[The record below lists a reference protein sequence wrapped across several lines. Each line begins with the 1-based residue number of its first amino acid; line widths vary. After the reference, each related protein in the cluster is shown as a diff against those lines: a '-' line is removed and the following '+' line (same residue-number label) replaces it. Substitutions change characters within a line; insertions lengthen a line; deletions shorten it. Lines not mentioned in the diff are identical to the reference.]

1 VTIKKPTNIIKAQ
14 INNSVELDQNKF
26 NAMYERFFEKQV
38 TSSSLNESF
47 GAFYTAK
54 DLGMVAEGGFSM
66 HPSVQ
71 GMLDEDAADHLRQAS
86 ILQRTGK
93 FQTASMHR
101 KIAAALQRGDA
112 TAAKALTSELK
123 NINE

>member
-1 VTIKKPTNIIKAQ
+1 
-14 INNSVELDQNKF
+14 
-26 NAMYERFFEKQV
+26 
-38 TSSSLNESF
+38 
-47 GAFYTAK
+47 
-54 DLGMVAEGGFSM
+54 MVAEGGFSM

-112 TAAKALTSELK
+112 TAAKALNSELK